1 MRTAGLFGRLC
12 FRRGATR
19 LPPPRSLPRLF
30 SSSNER
36 QWHRE
41 FHRWTRSQ
49 RKGPIV
55 GTVVFAAALSPAA
68 FLDLAG
74 ENGDQKTGEM
84 RMLEASRNEI
94 EKKASENV
102 GGLTRITQ
110 EIYVFLFSYI
120 YEPIATG
127 VRFFHLAIIFL
138 PVLATVPVIWCGRR
152 NPNRNGERSG
162 TLWWFDF
169 LVCSMER
176 AGPAF
181 IKVRTAQLDSGP
193 AKQLTQF
200 TIAGPMGCFQNRY
213 IPS

>member
-1 MRTAGLFGRLC
+1 MRTAGLFGRFC

-19 LPPPRSLPRLF
+19 SPPLRSPSRLF
-30 SSSNER
+30 SPSNER

-41 FHRWTRSQ
+41 FHRWARSR
-49 RKGPIV
+49 RKGPVV

-68 FLDLAG
+68 FMDLAG
-74 ENGDQKTGEM
+74 KQNGEHETGEM
-84 RMLEASRNEI
+84 RMLEASRDEI
-94 EKKASENV
+94 KKTVSENAR
-102 GGLTRITQ
+102 GFARIRR
-110 EIYVFLFSYI
+110 EIYVFLFNYI

-127 VRFFHLAIIFL
+127 VRFFHLVIIFL

-152 NPNRNGERSG
+152 NPNRDGQRSG

-181 IKVRTAQLDSGP
+181 IKVRTAQH
-193 AKQLTQF
+193 
-200 TIAGPMGCFQNRY
+200 
-213 IPS
+213 